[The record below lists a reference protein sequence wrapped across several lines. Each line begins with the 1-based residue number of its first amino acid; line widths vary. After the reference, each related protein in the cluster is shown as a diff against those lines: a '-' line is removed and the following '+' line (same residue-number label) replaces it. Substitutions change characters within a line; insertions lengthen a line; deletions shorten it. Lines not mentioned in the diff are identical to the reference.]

1 MSAGDT
7 LKNASFLCHLWVSV
21 AVEGR
26 LRYSGGMDD
35 WKSRMEHE
43 FRDGAQD
50 LLTSLGGGL
59 KKLLQRR
66 ELTDEELAVSY
77 RQAFS
82 KRIASERSGLAGHTS
97 AFLGVNA
104 VITGIWAI
112 TGAGFPWFLFP
123 LFGWGIGYVSH
134 RATVRVREA
143 EYREVTAARKPTR
156 QQLRIHRDLW
166 KARRRW
172 WGHVSSNGMI
182 IALLVM
188 TNVITG
194 GIGSFPWSFIPS
206 GFIAVGIFHHFGRY
220 RSQERELTARL
231 AESGFR
237 LDGPV
242 GWKRNGLEKG
252 TSAADPVREARS
264 LRTAILSDVK
274 KYPEVA
280 SALGSDITSVLDQ
293 YITQVESLNTTYEE
307 VGELLRSIPLEELRR
322 DQLHLQRQIDST
334 TDVRLKEEYRRRLEQ
349 VDHQLKS
356 HDELSSEQEILRL
369 RVAGALQALNQLKI
383 DVARTRSSQAAGN
396 DEAVVELRHRSKEI
410 SRYLEDLRAA
420 WDELS

>member
-1 MSAGDT
+1 
-7 LKNASFLCHLWVSV
+7 
-21 AVEGR
+21 
-26 LRYSGGMDD
+26 
-35 WKSRMEHE
+35 MEHE
-43 FRDGAQD
+43 LRDGAQD

-77 RQAFS
+77 REAFS
-82 KRIASERSGLAGHTS
+82 RRIASERSGLAGHTS

-156 QQLRIHRDLW
+156 QQLRIHRELW
-166 KARRRW
+166 KVRRRW
-172 WGHVSSNGMI
+172 WGHLSSNGMV

-188 TNVITG
+188 TNVVTG
-194 GIGSFPWSFIPS
+194 GGFPWAFIPS

-220 RSQERELTARL
+220 RSQERELTTRL
-231 AESGFR
+231 AESGFH

-242 GWKRNGLEKG
+242 GWKRNGLEKVATG
-252 TSAADPVREARS
+252 ADPVREARS
-264 LRTAILSDVK
+264 FKAAILGDVK

-280 SALGSDITSVLDQ
+280 GALGSDITSVLDQ
-293 YITQVESLNTTYEE
+293 YIAQIESLNTTYEE

-322 DQLHLQRQIDST
+322 DQLHLQRQLNSA
-334 TDVRLKEEYRRRLEQ
+334 TDDRLKEEYRRRMEQ
-349 VDHQLKS
+349 IDHQLKS

-383 DVARTRSSQAAGN
+383 DVARTRSSQTAGN
-396 DEAVVELRHRSKEI
+396 DEAVGELRNRSKEI
-410 SRYLEDLRAA
+410 SRYLEDLRSA